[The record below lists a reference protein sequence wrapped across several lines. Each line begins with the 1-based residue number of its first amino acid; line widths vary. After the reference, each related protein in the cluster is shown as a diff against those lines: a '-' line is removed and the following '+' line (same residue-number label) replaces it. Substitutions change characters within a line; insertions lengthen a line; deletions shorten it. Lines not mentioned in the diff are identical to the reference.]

1 MELSFLQK
9 TWPLKL
15 LQKISKT
22 DYLEEIYMTFLN
34 DMLPETAEA
43 FGQMRN
49 SIFKDSFLD
58 VKTKELIAIASS
70 VLMRCQFCVDAH
82 SQRAIAAGATK
93 EEIAEAIS
101 VAMFIAAG
109 SQIGWTN
116 IYTEN
121 IYDRIG
127 RTLIRKPRN
136 KRMPFPLLG
145 ERTKGEGERK
155 TQIKLIEHPPSS
167 QPSPQEEGETFAA
180 SLKNLRLDWPDGLP
194 EKQKRELAVPSPRG
208 RRLG

>member
-1 MELSFLQK
+1 MS
-9 TWPLKL
+9 
-15 LQKISKT
+15 
-22 DYLEEIYMTFLN
+22 FLN

-43 FGQMRN
+43 FGQLRN

-116 IYTEN
+116 IYGEN
-121 IYDRIG
+121 IYDKIFD
-127 RTLIRKPRN
+127 N
-136 KRMPFPLLG
+136 
-145 ERTKGEGERK
+145 KGE
-155 TQIKLIEHPPSS
+155 
-167 QPSPQEEGETFAA
+167 
-180 SLKNLRLDWPDGLP
+180 
-194 EKQKRELAVPSPRG
+194 EKVGKEDVCG
-208 RRLG
+208 CGCGCKD

>member
-1 MELSFLQK
+1 MSFLN
-9 TWPLKL
+9 
-15 LQKISKT
+15 
-22 DYLEEIYMTFLN
+22 E
-34 DMLPETAEA
+34 MLPETAEA

-82 SQRAIAAGATK
+82 SQRAISAGDTK

-116 IYTEN
+116 IYGESV
-121 IYDRIG
+121 YDKIFD
-127 RTLIRKPRN
+127 N
-136 KRMPFPLLG
+136 
-145 ERTKGEGERK
+145 KGE
-155 TQIKLIEHPPSS
+155 
-167 QPSPQEEGETFAA
+167 
-180 SLKNLRLDWPDGLP
+180 
-194 EKQKRELAVPSPRG
+194 EKVGKEDVCG
-208 RRLG
+208 CGCGCKD